1 MLKFISR
8 LGTEGAFSWQT
19 VAKPGDPATDKN
31 SYMEEVRPQT
41 QQLEQTRRPSISQ
54 TQILVWKRVV
64 EQRWAL
70 RGISAGNEA
79 ARMGGNGK
87 IVIHLTEFNAF
98 ATDIN
103 HCDAQDRTAAN
114 RNRTKR
120 NQTIANPSPKC
131 RGVEWSGVLNVL
143 GVLAVSRLDWY
154 SWFLQSLPT
163 G

>member
-8 LGTEGAFSWQT
+8 LRAEGAFSWQT

-70 RGISAGNEA
+70 RGISASYEA
-79 ARMGGNGK
+79 AGMGGDWQNCN
-87 IVIHLTEFNAF
+87 TFNR
-98 ATDIN
+98 I
-103 HCDAQDRTAAN
+103 
-114 RNRTKR
+114 
-120 NQTIANPSPKC
+120 
-131 RGVEWSGVLNVL
+131 
-143 GVLAVSRLDWY
+143 
-154 SWFLQSLPT
+154 
-163 G
+163 